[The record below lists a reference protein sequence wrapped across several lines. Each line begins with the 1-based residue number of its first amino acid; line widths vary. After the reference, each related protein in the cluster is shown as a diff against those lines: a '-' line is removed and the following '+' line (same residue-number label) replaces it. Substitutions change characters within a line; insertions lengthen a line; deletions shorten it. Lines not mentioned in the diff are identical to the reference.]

1 MALDEKGPTWMNEGN
16 DESHSLLFG
25 SGTPSLQ
32 DEESAEPASKD
43 HFGKTDD
50 YGSTTPNGDEE
61 DGGKTDI
68 SNVTEASEGGSI
80 LEGPRRNWILQGFH
94 VSLSLLQESC

>member
-1 MALDEKGPTWMNEGN
+1 MALDEKEPNWMNEGN

-25 SGTPSLQ
+25 SGNPSLQ

-43 HFGKTDD
+43 D
-50 YGSTTPNGDEE
+50 YGSATPNGDEE
-61 DGGKTDI
+61 VGGKTDV
-68 SNVTEASEGGSI
+68 SNVTEVSAEGI

-94 VSLSLLQESC
+94 VSLSLLQESR